1 MASINRF
8 QDLNCWKQSR
18 ILENKIWDISSIG
31 SFSKDYGLKDQINRA
46 TGSTMDNIAEG
57 FGRGGNKEFI
67 NFLIISRGSILEVQS
82 QLHRAL
88 DRKHITQIVFD
99 ECFEITE
106 SITKLLTSFI
116 LYLRNSPEKGPRY
129 S

>member
-1 MASINRF
+1 MASIKRF

-18 ILENKIWDISSIG
+18 ILENKIWEISSIG

-46 TGSTMDNIAEG
+46 TGSAMDNIVEG

-67 NFLIISRGSILEVQS
+67 NFLIISRGSVLEVQS
-82 QLHRAL
+82 QLQRAL
-88 DRKHITQIVFD
+88 DRKHIDQVIHN
-99 ECFEITE
+99 ECFEMSE
-106 SITKLLTSFI
+106 SVAKLLTSFI
-116 LYLRNSPEKGPRY
+116 VYLRNSPEKGPRY